1 MTPATLASTQS
12 RNENVLAIC
21 RLLGAVALKEGV
33 DVTALF
39 AGSAFQ
45 GCRRDKR
52 CQRVI
57 AKVIDGARRLHLVS
71 GGGV

>member
-1 MTPATLASTQS
+1 MTPATLAPTQS

-21 RLLGAVALKEGV
+21 RLLGAVALKEGL

-45 GCRRDKR
+45 GAVATND
-52 CQRVI
+52 
-57 AKVIDGARRLHLVS
+57 ASVS
-71 GGGV
+71 SRK